1 MVRHLRPSALALL
14 SVAAGLALAVC
25 APAHAFPDKPIRV
38 VIPTQ
43 QGGSTDVTARIFQE
57 AIERLKLL
65 PQPLAVVNM
74 PGAGGS
80 VGTRHV
86 KDAAPD
92 GYTLGVWH
100 SGLLTAAAM
109 GVTEYDHAAF
119 ALVAETG
126 SIPLGLAVK
135 DSSPFASIKDVVASA
150 KTKPD
155 QIRMA
160 TNIGLTVHFVPL
172 VFQTEAGVKFR
183 YVQIGG
189 GSRRLQAI
197 LGEHTEIA
205 LFSTQEFLTYG
216 PSGLRPVVVFA
227 DQRHPKLPQ
236 LPTARELGWNVVW
249 DEVFVL
255 LAPKGTPQERI
266 DLITDAL
273 RKAFRD
279 PAVIVKYEDQAMN
292 TTFRTGAEL
301 KPRFDDLLKRAKI
314 VAADIKSAEPEKK
327 P

>member
-1 MVRHLRPSALALL
+1 MTCTTRLFRVGFLAAFAVLALG
-14 SVAAGLALAVC
+14 AAGPAL
-25 APAHAFPDKPIRV
+25 AFPDKPIRI

-65 PQPLAVVNM
+65 PQPLAVVNV

-80 VGTRHV
+80 VGTRQV

-109 GVTEYDHAAF
+109 GVTEYDHTAF
-119 ALVAETG
+119 ELVAETG

-135 DSSPFASIKDVVASA
+135 DSSPFKTIQDVVAAA
-150 KTKPD
+150 KAKPE

-172 VFQTEAGVKFR
+172 VFQAESGVKFR
-183 YVQIGG
+183 YVQTGG

-197 LGEHTEIA
+197 LGEHTEVS
-205 LFSTQEFLTYG
+205 LFSAQEFVTYG
-216 PSGLRPVVVFA
+216 PSGLRPVVLFA
-227 DQRHPKLPQ
+227 EQRNPKLPE
-236 LPTARELGWNVVW
+236 LPTAKERGWNVVW
-249 DEVFVL
+249 DEVFVW
-255 LAPKGTPQERI
+255 LAPKGTPKDRI
-266 DLITDAL
+266 DVITDAL
-273 RKAFRD
+273 RKAFQD
-279 PAVIVKYEDQAMN
+279 PAVIKKYEDQAMN
-292 TTFRTGAEL
+292 TSFRTGAEL
-301 KPRFDDLLKRAKI
+301 KPRFDELLKRAKV
-314 VAADIKSAEPEKK
+314 VAADIKSAQQEKK
-327 P
+327 Q